1 LIAVK
6 TVYLSLGSNLGDRA
20 QHLREALQALPS
32 DRLAVV
38 RVSPVYETAPVD
50 KLDQPDFL
58 NLAAEIE
65 TTLFPMQLLR
75 RVQRIE
81 RALGRRRLIDKGPR
95 TVDIDILLYGGFV
108 IQTAQLI
115 VPHPRM
121 HLRRFVLEPMA
132 ELAPNLRHPI
142 LGRTMS
148 ELRAAVLHQTVRR
161 LTGEL

>member
-1 LIAVK
+1 M
-6 TVYLSLGSNLGDRA
+6 G
-20 QHLREALQALPS
+20 REQA
-32 DRLAVV
+32 RQ
-38 RVSPVYETAPVD
+38 R
-50 KLDQPDFL
+50 L
-58 NLAAEIE
+58 NLEEERQRLERQGIVHSLRSQRDLDEAGGAYKDIN
-65 TTLFPMQLLR
+65 LLAMQLLR